1 MTSSDPIY
9 GLIGKKLG
17 HSFSKAYFTEK
28 FAREGISAEYKLFEI
43 PHASQFMDLWQE
55 YPQLVGL
62 NVTIPYKQDVIPFL
76 DELSPEAEAIQAV
89 NTIRRKGSGLIGFN
103 SDIYG
108 FWTSLREFLSGQ
120 TPQAALI
127 LGTGGAARAV
137 AYVLEHFAKIPELTW
152 VSRTP
157 RQPSHISYS
166 DLSHRDLK
174 SFPLIV
180 NTTPLGMYPNI
191 DSYPPLAY
199 EQVGPQHYVYDLV
212 YNPEETQFLTR
223 AKSQGAHILNG
234 MPMLI
239 GQAEKSWEFWNEK
252 KSS

>member
-43 PHASQFMDLWQE
+43 PQASQFMDLWKE

-89 NTIRRKGSGLIGFN
+89 NTIRRKGAGLIGFN

-108 FWTSLREFLSGQ
+108 FWTSLQEFL
-120 TPQAALI
+120 
-127 LGTGGAARAV
+127 GG
-137 AYVLEHFAKIPELTW
+137 
-152 VSRTP
+152 
-157 RQPSHISYS
+157 ISQKQ
-166 DLSHRDLK
+166 L
-174 SFPLIV
+174 
-180 NTTPLGMYPNI
+180 
-191 DSYPPLAY
+191 
-199 EQVGPQHYVYDLV
+199 
-212 YNPEETQFLTR
+212 
-223 AKSQGAHILNG
+223 
-234 MPMLI
+234 
-239 GQAEKSWEFWNEK
+239 
-252 KSS
+252 